1 MKIVITGT
9 KGFIGKNLLNEL
21 INDNDITEIN
31 EDIFASEH
39 WKQDV
44 KQILDASKP
53 DAVFH
58 VGACSNTL
66 ESNVNYIMLV
76 NFEFTKF
83 LTDYCFQNN
92 IKIIYSS
99 SAANYGI
106 NNDYPSNLY
115 GWSKYV
121 GENYVISKG
130 GIALRYFNVYGPL
143 EENKGKMAS
152 LIYQIINKIKNNEE
166 IKIFPLRPKRD
177 FIYVKDIIQ
186 ANILA
191 LKNYDSSSG
200 KWYEVGYGTSRCFED
215 ILDIINVKYSYHDKL
230 DIPEG
235 YQFYTQSNPLK
246 WLNGWAPKYNLEDG
260 IKDYIKYLKY
270 EV

>member
-9 KGFIGKNLLNEL
+9 KGFIGKNLLNKL
-21 INDNDITEIN
+21 IDYNNIVEIN
-31 EDIFASEH
+31 EDIFISKY
-39 WKQDV
+39 WKQEV
-44 KQILDASKP
+44 EKILKIAKP
-53 DAVFH
+53 DVVFH

-66 ESNVNYIMLV
+66 ENNVNHIMLL

-83 LTDYCFQNN
+83 LTDYCYKNN

-121 GENYVISKG
+121 GESYVISKG
-130 GIALRYFNVYGPL
+130 GVALRYFNVYGPL

-152 LIYQIINKIKNNEE
+152 LIYQIINKIKNKEK
-166 IKIFPLRPKRD
+166 IKIFPLYPKRD
-177 FIYVKDIIQ
+177 FIYIKDVIQ

-191 LKNYDSSSG
+191 LEKYNSLSG
-200 KWYEVGYGTSRCFED
+200 KWYEVGYGTARCFED
-215 ILDIINVKYSYHDKL
+215 ILNILNVKYSYHNESE
-230 DIPEG
+230 IPEG
-235 YQFYTQSNPLK
+235 YQFFTQSDPQK
-246 WLNGWAPKYNLEDG
+246 WIDGWMPKYNLEDG
-260 IKDYIKYLKY
+260 IKDYTNYLKY
-270 EV
+270 EI